1 MIRNL
6 LKCLNSTKNSVK
18 MKKGC
23 MINESATIRDAL
35 VAINSIRGYGESLI
49 VVNEAQQMVGSLTD
63 GDIRRGLIAGAEL
76 SDVVSKIM
84 HRDFKYVKQ
93 TEFDVAHLKAFRDR
107 RIMFVP
113 VLDEQKRV
121 VDVVNMTKYK
131 SKLPI
136 DAVLMAGGKGERLRP
151 LTEKT
156 PKPLL
161 EVGGK
166 CIIDH
171 NIDRLISYGVEHINV
186 TVNYL
191 GEQLEE
197 HFATPRDGV
206 QVRTFREPKFLG
218 TIGSIKF
225 VDTFFNDT
233 ILVMN
238 SDLFTNIDYEDFFLH
253 FQQNDAEMSVAAVP
267 YNVSIELGI
276 LDLDGRNVKGLLEK
290 PKFNYYANAGIYLI
304 KKRAL
309 AEIPED
315 TFFHATHLVEKLI
328 AQGKKVIRYPL
339 NGTWID
345 IGTPQ
350 EYQKAKDLVKHLK

>member
-1 MIRNL
+1 MTIGKTHIISHKQTL
-6 LKCLNSTKNSVK
+6 L
-18 MKKGC
+18 
-23 MINESATIRDAL
+23 EAL
-35 VAINSIRGYGESLI
+35 KLINSLSPEPLVLFVVDGE
-49 VVNEAQQMVGSLTD
+49 QRMVGTLTD
-63 GDIRRGLIAGAEL
+63 GDSRRALIAGASL
-76 SDVVSKIM
+76 SDTVAKIM
-84 HRDFKYVKQ
+84 HRNFNYLRKEEDD
-93 TEFDVAHLKAFRDR
+93 DVQHLH
-107 RIMFVP
+107 
-113 VLDEQKRV
+113 EQKV
-121 VDVVNMTKYK
+121 KKMKLVPILDKNDHIVEIVNLDKYITR
-131 SKLPI
+131 LPV

-151 LTEKT
+151 LTEMT

-171 NIDRLISYGVEHINV
+171 NVDRLISYGVKHINV

-191 GEQLEE
+191 GEQIEE
-197 HFATPRDGV
+197 HFETPRDGV
-206 QVRTFREPKFLG
+206 HVRTFREPKFLG

-225 VDTFFNDT
+225 VDTFYNDT
-233 ILVMN
+233 VLVMN

-253 FQQNDAEMSVAAVP
+253 FQMHDAEMSVAAVP
-267 YNVSIELGI
+267 YNVSIQLGI
-276 LDLDGRNVKGLLEK
+276 LDLDGRNIKGLIEK
-290 PKFNYYANAGIYLI
+290 PKYNYYANAGIYLI

-345 IGTPQ
+345 IGTHQ
-350 EYQKAKDLVKHLK
+350 EYERAKELVKHLR

>member
-1 MIRNL
+1 MN
-6 LKCLNSTKNSVK
+6 
-18 MKKGC
+18 KKFI
-23 MINESATIRDAL
+23 INESSTIKDAL
-35 VAINSIRGYGESLI
+35 IAINDITHDGESL
-49 VVNEAQQMVGSLTD
+49 VVINSEQEIIGTLTD

-76 SDVVSKIM
+76 TDSVCKIM
-84 HRDFKYVKQ
+84 RHDFKFINQ
-93 TEFDVAHLKAFRDR
+93 TNFDVAHLKSFRDQ
-107 RIMFVP
+107 RIMFIP
-113 VLDEQKRV
+113 ILDEQKHV
-121 VDVVNMTKYK
+121 VDVINLNKFK

-171 NIDRLISYGVEHINV
+171 NVDRLISYGVEHIDV

-191 GEQLEE
+191 AEQLEE

-225 VDTFFNDT
+225 VDTFYNDT

-267 YNVSIELGI
+267 YNISIELGI
-276 LDLDGRNVKGLLEK
+276 LDLDGRNIKGLLEK
-290 PKFNYYANAGIYLI
+290 PKYNYYANAGIYLI

-309 AEIPED
+309 DEIPED
-315 TFFHATHLVEKLI
+315 TFFHATHLIEKLI

-350 EYQKAKDLVKHLK
+350 EYQKAKDLVKHLR